1 MANDNLFEKY
11 GIKEVCDVTFFR
23 IEKKEETYEVQR
35 DISVSSIL
43 RSAIELQTVY
53 PMTEGGVGDENG
65 FQAYVFTNAD
75 IHTLANYDCD
85 DDIEGNEEDKKF
97 GIYDDDVSDG
107 ADHNV
112 KDPKKSPGTHEYSYA
127 EQVCMLFAR
136 KQNLISKAGVRYQF
150 KNVENL
156 FGQFTFNDNF
166 AVAPHSTEKIVVV
179 ALGSAITENTYD
191 VEAVNESI
199 KGLTQTI
206 KTKAYDVTYSD
217 YAELIVED
225 EMGYFN
231 PGFMGYLNNDT
242 VKFFT
247 KSGGES
253 YAQKYA
259 TNLDYALANIT
270 MWESGNHYSINDAID
285 ALKQKQKILDVSEAA
300 ASQKLGGIFGGY
312 KVTEYTSEGN
322 VVPTPGEEDTKN
334 SSEEYKML
342 IGGVEK
348 AKSQYPLNDVL
359 DAINQIAISEG
370 ELNKDLKITTTGK
383 ASNRA
388 IYVKIDN
395 SVDTAAGAFIY
406 LLTNKNANKLYA
418 DTDGIFSF
426 EDKKGNKLCYQ
437 DKIFKGVEYLALVVL
452 GNKGLIFVVN
462 RNGKKTSDK
471 IAWMVNENGYV
482 TNLGAKTLVT
492 NGLIH
497 TLDITEEGEIFEA
510 TCTVKGLK
518 ARKTIKQTNRYV
530 PVLFLDTLKVSTLE
544 QTAENVYAQGGKG
557 NGRLIGWDYGKTITL
572 SLQDA
577 LFTPTSM
584 SMMFGGYDE
593 NDTNNG
599 VKETKVIDR
608 MEKVFAKRN
617 FIVPAGNSE
626 GTPSEADKS
635 AQAVFYDPN
644 TMMPYQDG
652 TPIAEG
658 EMFYKFTRSV
668 AYEGQSI
675 GNTIEI
681 SAEKFPGTYK
691 VVGDTY
697 IRAKEGGADERF
709 QIVIPQ
715 AKMTSEQT
723 ITLEAD
729 GDPSVFDMNLEVLR
743 PEDGVMVRLIQYNVV
758 ENEEENDGSTMV
770 KDTENLNLLD
780 SAELFKVNN
789 EETEEET
796 AIGATEF

>member
-1 MANDNLFEKY
+1 MAKDNLFEKY

-23 IEKKEETYEVQR
+23 IEKKEEAYEVQR

-43 RSAIELQTVY
+43 RGAIELQTVY
-53 PMTEGGVGDENG
+53 PMKAGVGDENG
-65 FQAYVFTNAD
+65 FQAYVFTDAD
-75 IHTLANYDCD
+75 VHTLANYDCD
-85 DDIEGNEEDKKF
+85 DINLQEGNEELNT
-97 GIYDDDVSDG
+97 GIYNNNNSTE
-107 ADHNV
+107 
-112 KDPKKSPGTHEYSYA
+112 KDKNKENGPGTHEYSYA

-150 KNVENL
+150 KNADSI

-179 ALGSAITENTYD
+179 ALGAAVTENTYD
-191 VEAVNESI
+191 IEAINEAI

-217 YAELIVED
+217 YAELVVED

-231 PGFMGYLNNDT
+231 PRFMGMLDNEVVT
-242 VKFFT
+242 FFSKEGT
-247 KSGGES
+247 GS
-253 YAQKYA
+253 YVDKCSEK
-259 TNLDYALANIT
+259 LDYTLANVT
-270 MWESGNHYSINDAID
+270 MWASGEHYSINDAID
-285 ALKQKQKILDVSEAA
+285 ALKQKQKVLDVSEAA
-300 ASQKLGGIFGGY
+300 TSQKLGGIFGGY
-312 KVTEYTSEGN
+312 KVTEYTAGGD
-322 VVPTPGEEDTKN
+322 VVPAPGEEDTKN
-334 SSEEYKML
+334 KLEQYSFS
-342 IGGVEK
+342 IDGTSK
-348 AKSQYPLNDVL
+348 ANSNYPLNDVL
-359 DAINQIAISEG
+359 DAINQIAISE
-370 ELNKDLKITTTGK
+370 EEENTDLKVTTEGK

-406 LLTNKNANKLYA
+406 LLTNKNANKLYT
-418 DTDGIFSF
+418 DVDGIFTF

-452 GNKGLIFVVN
+452 GNNGLIFVVN
-462 RNGKKTSDK
+462 RNGKKTLDK

-482 TNLGAKTLVT
+482 TNLGAKTLVA

-497 TLDITEEGEIFEA
+497 TLDVTEEGETFEA

-518 ARKTIKQTNRYV
+518 ARKTVKQTNRYV

-626 GTPSEADKS
+626 GTPSEADKT

-644 TMMPYQDG
+644 TMQPYQDG

-758 ENEEENDGSTMV
+758 DNEEENDGSTMV

-780 SAELFKVNN
+780 GAELFKVNN
-789 EETEEET
+789 DEIEDDE